1 MVGALQHRTPQPW
14 SPLYGVSM
22 RQFLAAMCYMALA
35 TVPSFAQGKQE
46 IAVPSYAYPCFTS
59 GCTWDVFKNG
69 SSIVVINPNSGPN
82 FTNSIEK
89 DNYTLLVDT
98 VKQNSTV
105 TTVLGYVSTQRG
117 SRDPSLVLGDIDM
130 YYQAFTTK
138 IDGIFLDEGNVT
150 CDLTALYKSYDDRV
164 KAHWGR
170 TSGFTALNWG
180 DPGPECYLTTTS
192 INTYCTFEGNYST
205 YTSPL
210 YTPNPDWVSNY
221 NSSTFWH
228 IVYTTPDDA
237 GLVTAGV
244 NLSKTRNAGNI
255 YFTDAVYHTPADNP
269 YNVSPSAI
277 VWQTEVVAAHQGS

>member
-1 MVGALQHRTPQPW
+1 MVGALQYTRPQPW

-22 RQFLAAMCYMALA
+22 RQFLAVMCYIALA
-35 TVPSFAQGKQE
+35 TVPSFAQGIQE

-69 SSIVVINPNSGPN
+69 SSIVIINPNSGPN
-82 FTNSIEK
+82 FTDSISQS
-89 DNYTLLVDT
+89 DFTLLVDT

-105 TTVLGYVSTQRG
+105 TTVLGYVSTKYG

-130 YYQAFTTK
+130 YYQEFTTK
-138 IDGIFLDEGNVT
+138 IDGIFLDEGNDT
-150 CDLTALYKSYDDRV
+150 CDATALYKSYDDQV
-164 KAHWGR
+164 KAHWG

-180 DPGPECYLTTTS
+180 DPGAECYLTTTS

-205 YTSPL
+205 YTSPS
-210 YTPNPDWVSNY
+210 YPPNPDWVSNY

-255 YFTDAVYHTPADNP
+255 YFTDAVYHTPTDNP
-269 YNVSPSAI
+269 YNVSPSTI
-277 VWQTEVVAAHQGS
+277 VWQTEVAAAHQGS